1 MKNMCL
7 FGNVLRTFFSAS
19 GSLFVFDLVCF
30 SLILKFKITKTLKV
44 NVSYA
49 ATNINIWR
57 VNLTIFP
64 YTILLLGWYEQKL
77 KMSLRKSKIT
87 DGWLYDKNGKE
98 IGFWLQEKKINSRHI
113 GSTKI
118 S

>member
-1 MKNMCL
+1 
-7 FGNVLRTFFSAS
+7 
-19 GSLFVFDLVCF
+19 
-30 SLILKFKITKTLKV
+30 
-44 NVSYA
+44 
-49 ATNINIWR
+49 
-57 VNLTIFP
+57 
-64 YTILLLGWYEQKL
+64 
-77 KMSLRKSKIT
+77 MSLRKSKIT